1 MMTIE
6 IKGLDKTIAR
16 VNVFDRKTV
25 NAIREQVKKSTTKV
39 RTVARQNAPTLARQ
53 VTSGGRTWTRD
64 HVNLRKKTYP
74 RGYLR
79 KAIKS
84 LYKDNGLFGM
94 VHAGKAGYAWL
105 VEHEHT
111 VRGGK
116 TRTRPQPYMK
126 PAENKVLPEFEREV
140 KKIAGKDEEV

>member
-6 IKGLDKTIAR
+6 INGLDKTIAK
-16 VNVFDRKTV
+16 VNVFDRKAV
-25 NAIREQVKKSTTKV
+25 NAIREQVKKSTTAI
-39 RTVARQNAPTLARQ
+39 RTEARKLAPTLAKQ
-53 VTSGGRTWTRD
+53 VTSGGRTWRRD

-105 VEHEHT
+105 AEHEHT
-111 VRGGK
+111 VRGGT

-126 PAENKVLPEFEREV
+126 PAEEKVKPEFECQV
-140 KKIAGKDEEV
+140 KKIAGADEEV

>member
-6 IKGLDKTIAR
+6 INGLDKTIAK
-16 VNVFDRKTV
+16 VNVFNRKAVT
-25 NAIREQVKKSTTKV
+25 AIREQVKKSTVAV
-39 RTVARQNAPTLARQ
+39 RAEARQNAPTLAKQ

-84 LYKDNGLFGM
+84 KFKDNGLFGM

-111 VRGGK
+111 VRSRK
-116 TRTRPQPYMK
+116 TRARPQPYMK
-126 PAENKVLPEFEREV
+126 PAEEKVKPEFERAV
-140 KKIAGKDEEV
+140 KKIAGTDEEV